1 MKNITIIGSGSWG
14 VALAVHLASVGHNIK
29 IWSFMEEERDLI
41 NNEKRCKFLPGLVLP
56 ENISCSTNF
65 EEVIEG
71 INFIVNKKDIR
82 ACNNLEIKYDKE
94 VYNKGFY
101 IKDLD

>member
-1 MKNITIIGSGSWG
+1 MNFKFNSNAKEALEELIKNSSENYIR
-14 VALAVHLASVGHNIK
+14 IK
-29 IWSFMEEERDLI
+29 VFYGCGRPAYELYCDFKSDED
-41 NNEKRCKFLPGLVLP
+41 V
-56 ENISCSTNF
+56 

-71 INFIVNKKDIR
+71 IKFVVNKKDVR
-82 ACNNLEIKYDKE
+82 ACNNLQIKYDKE

>member
-1 MKNITIIGSGSWG
+1 MELKFDEKAKE
-14 VALAVHLASVGHNIK
+14 ALKALVNESSEEYIRIK
-29 IWSFMEEERDLI
+29 VFYGCGRPAYEFYCDFKSDED
-41 NNEKRCKFLPGLVLP
+41 V
-56 ENISCSTNF
+56 

-71 INFIVNKKDIR
+71 IKFVVNTKDIR

-101 IKDLD
+101 IKDID

>member
-1 MKNITIIGSGSWG
+1 MELKFDEKAKE
-14 VALAVHLASVGHNIK
+14 ALKALVNESSEEYIRIK
-29 IWSFMEEERDLI
+29 VFYGCGRPAYELYCDFKSDED
-41 NNEKRCKFLPGLVLP
+41 V
-56 ENISCSTNF
+56 

-71 INFIVNKKDIR
+71 IKFVVNTKDLR

-101 IKDLD
+101 IKDLG

>member
-1 MKNITIIGSGSWG
+1 MNFKFNSDAKEALEELIKNSSENYIR
-14 VALAVHLASVGHNIK
+14 IK
-29 IWSFMEEERDLI
+29 VFYGCGRPAYELYCDFKSDED
-41 NNEKRCKFLPGLVLP
+41 V
-56 ENISCSTNF
+56 

-71 INFIVNKKDIR
+71 IKFIVNKRDVR

>member
-1 MKNITIIGSGSWG
+1 MNFKFNSNAKEALEELIKNSSENYIR
-14 VALAVHLASVGHNIK
+14 IK
-29 IWSFMEEERDLI
+29 VFYGCGRPPYELYCDFKSDED
-41 NNEKRCKFLPGLVLP
+41 V
-56 ENISCSTNF
+56 

-71 INFIVNKKDIR
+71 INFIVNKRDVR

>member
-1 MKNITIIGSGSWG
+1 MKLKFDNKARK
-14 VALAVHLASVGHNIK
+14 ALETSINESSENYIRIK
-29 IWSFMEEERDLI
+29 VFYGCGRPAYELYCDFKT
-41 NNEKRCKFLPGLVLP
+41 NED
-56 ENISCSTNF
+56 I

-71 INFIVNKKDIR
+71 IKFIVNKKDVR
-82 ACNNLEIKYDKE
+82 ACNNIEIKYDKK

>member
-1 MKNITIIGSGSWG
+1 MNFKFNSDAKKALEELIKNSSENYIR
-14 VALAVHLASVGHNIK
+14 IK
-29 IWSFMEEERDLI
+29 VFYGCGRPAYELYCDFKSDED
-41 NNEKRCKFLPGLVLP
+41 V
-56 ENISCSTNF
+56 

>member
-1 MKNITIIGSGSWG
+1 MELKFDEKAKE
-14 VALAVHLASVGHNIK
+14 VLKALVNES
-29 IWSFMEEERDLI
+29 SEEYIRIRVFYGCGRPAYELYCDFKSD
-41 NNEKRCKFLPGLVLP
+41 EDV
-56 ENISCSTNF
+56 
-65 EEVIEG
+65 EEVIEE
-71 INFIVNKKDIR
+71 IKFVVNKKDVK